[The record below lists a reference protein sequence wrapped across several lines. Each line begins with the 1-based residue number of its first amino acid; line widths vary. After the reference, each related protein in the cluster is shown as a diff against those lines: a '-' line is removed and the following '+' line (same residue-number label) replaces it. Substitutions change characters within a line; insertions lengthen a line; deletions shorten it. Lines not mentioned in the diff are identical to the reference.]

1 MAEQALRTSM
11 AVLTEGVVAAPIE
24 GIAKVKIKDN
34 YDGTKYLSV
43 YYAGPIRSAG
53 GTASALSVLIADY
66 IRKELGLDVYKPIE
80 EEIERYVEEVELYES
95 EVTNFQ
101 YSPSPDEVRLVASN
115 IPVEITGEPT
125 DKIEVSY
132 RNLERVETNHLRGGA
147 LLVLVEGL
155 IQKASKVVKYA
166 EKLNLDNWKW
176 LKKFLKVEEDEEEVN
191 VKPNDKYLKD
201 VIGGRPVLAY
211 PSKKVVLD

>member
-176 LKKFLKVEEDEEEVN
+176 LKKF
-191 VKPNDKYLKD
+191 
-201 VIGGRPVLAY
+201 
-211 PSKKVVLD
+211 